1 MNNKIVLVLYDNTWD
16 IDDIKK
22 DLKEERY
29 PHYFLFS
36 LINCDINDIDEV
48 WTFGDVSDDE
58 IYKLALT
65 NNVEVWEM
73 A

>member
-36 LINCDINDIDEV
+36 LINWDINDIDEV